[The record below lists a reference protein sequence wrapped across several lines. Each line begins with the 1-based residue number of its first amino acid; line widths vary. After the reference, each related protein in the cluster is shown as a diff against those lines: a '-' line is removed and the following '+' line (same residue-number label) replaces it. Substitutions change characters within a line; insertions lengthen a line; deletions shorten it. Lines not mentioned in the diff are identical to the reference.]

1 MIRLKNQW
9 KNILENRSMFG
20 ILRDFG
26 NHRFAIAYDDS
37 KELFSIGLEKESA
50 NKAFDHEN
58 KKGGIIVFS
67 TDMNTIQQSENK
79 IIEWGT
85 NKYRT
90 LNNRIFKASILD
102 KIAHNNKDNAI
113 TVGNY
118 LQGRYKAK
126 NGSMFTKDSVSVEIL
141 GVHDNMLFSL
151 GEELCKDFHQECV
164 LIKSY
169 HDGGVYF
176 VDNKHFACA
185 S

>member
-26 NHRFAIAYDDS
+26 NHRFSIAYDDS
-37 KELFSIGLEKESA
+37 KELFSIGLEKENV
-50 NKAFDHEN
+50 NKTFGHEN

-67 TDMNTIQQSENK
+67 TDMNAIQQSENK
-79 IIEWGT
+79 IIDWVI

-90 LNNRIFKASILD
+90 LNTRTFKTSILD
-102 KIAHNNKDNAI
+102 KIVNKNKNNAI

-118 LQGRYKAK
+118 LQGQYKAQ
-126 NGSMFTKDSVSVEIL
+126 NGNMFTKDSVSVEIR
-141 GVHDNMLFSL
+141 GVHDNMLYSL
-151 GEELCKDFHQECV
+151 GENLCKDFHQECV

>member
-1 MIRLKNQW
+1 MIKLKNQW

-67 TDMNTIQQSENK
+67 TDMNAIQQSENK

-90 LNNRIFKASILD
+90 LNNRIFEASILN
-102 KIAHNNKDNAI
+102 KISNNNKDNAI
-113 TVGNY
+113 TIGNY

-126 NGSMFTKDSVSVEIL
+126 TGSMFTKDSVSVEIL
-141 GVHDNMLFSL
+141 GVHDNMLFLL

-176 VDNKHFACA
+176 VDNNHFACA